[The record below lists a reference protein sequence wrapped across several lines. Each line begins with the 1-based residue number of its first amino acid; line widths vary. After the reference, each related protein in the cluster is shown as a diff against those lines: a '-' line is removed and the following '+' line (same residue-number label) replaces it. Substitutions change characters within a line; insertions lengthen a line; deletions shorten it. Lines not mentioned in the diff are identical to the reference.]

1 MDGPSRLQLGEAF
14 IGEGPNA
21 AHVNTVLGG
30 RDGVRRLRRYHPAL
44 ATPSQG
50 HAPFVVVLHPGLPVK
65 PFTLFVNKA
74 AIASERHATTTW
86 GAAQAGVAAGV
97 AEAVSQEIVLD
108 VEDVLIAA
116 VWVNPEADDAEAVF
130 ANNRAA
136 TISALAMGQSGR
148 PTATDIEDHR
158 ADVWNP
164 FFTPRDRPEAMPR

>member
-30 RDGVRRLRRYHPAL
+30 RDGPVGTAWVTAL

-74 AIASERHATTTW
+74 AIASERHATMTW
-86 GAAQAGVAAGV
+86 GAAQSGVAAGV